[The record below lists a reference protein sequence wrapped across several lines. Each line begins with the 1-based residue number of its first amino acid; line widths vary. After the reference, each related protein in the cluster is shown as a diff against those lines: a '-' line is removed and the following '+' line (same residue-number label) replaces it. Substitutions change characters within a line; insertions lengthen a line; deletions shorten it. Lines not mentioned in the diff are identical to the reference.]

1 MPKNDYLLAEFE
13 AWCEGA
19 GRGGKG
25 AGKHFNSLAHI
36 ANFRAFK
43 AEQEIKRNALEK
55 QANKVKLP

>member
-1 MPKNDYLLAEFE
+1 MEKNDYSLAEFE

-43 AEQEIKRNALEK
+43 RQQEKKRKLLEK
-55 QANKVKLP
+55 QAKTVEI

>member
-1 MPKNDYLLAEFE
+1 MAKTDYLLAEFE

-55 QANKVKLP
+55 QAKTVEI

>member
-1 MPKNDYLLAEFE
+1 MEKTDYLLTEFE

-36 ANFRAFK
+36 ANFR
-43 AEQEIKRNALEK
+43 ECKRNQDLKRRALEK